1 MITYKN
7 MDKKYYSTIEVGKIL
22 HISRVAVLKRI
33 KNGKLKAERVGKNF
47 IVSNEAVM
55 EALGKLIGKEKKE
68 KIEYAVN
75 KAVEQYK
82 KTFRLLGKE

>member
-1 MITYKN
+1 

>member
-47 IVSNEAVM
+47 IVSNECRTGVRLQSIN
-55 EALGKLIGKEKKE
+55 EQKEINLK
-68 KIEYAVN
+68 
-75 KAVEQYK
+75 
-82 KTFRLLGKE
+82 